1 MLATIP
7 GRCRPI
13 SATRIS
19 STRLAPD
26 RFKGFWK
33 LTLTGAVHMRY
44 LPEDAAQLRVCLE
57 GQPDDRK
64 VEADPD
70 TGINAKTVKDLRA
83 LETWPPGLVVDTP
96 RENYPELTVR
106 IRSKPPPL

>member
-1 MLATIP
+1 MRAEQVIHVLRRGVDALPFALDI
-7 GRCRPI
+7 RCRSSPDSLTAVI
-13 SATRIS
+13 S
-19 STRLAPD
+19 
-26 RFKGFWK
+26 
-33 LTLTGAVHMRY
+33 MRY

-57 GQPDDRK
+57 DQPDDRK

-70 TGINAKTVKDLRA
+70 TRINAKTVKDLRA